1 MLYMLEQIVKI
12 INDGYGIISAKKRVC
27 GGVNNYKSKAVMAH
41 PQYLHILN
49 TYLKDRRYALSFVKF
64 ENQLRQKA
72 PVKGLK
78 HKQELHEEVS

>member
-1 MLYMLEQIVKI
+1 MLYMLEKIVAI
-12 INDGYGIISAKKRVC
+12 INDGYGIIYAKKMVC
-27 GGVNNYKSKAVMAH
+27 GGMCNYKTRAVMAH

-72 PVKGLK
+72 PRKGLE
-78 HKQELHEEVS
+78 HKQELA